1 MNPGLARVE
10 RGATSGDI
18 ANSGAMRSPGRLCA
32 ASWFGSESVCLYVCV
47 FVCVCVPFC
56 VM

>member
-1 MNPGLARVE
+1 VNPGLARVE